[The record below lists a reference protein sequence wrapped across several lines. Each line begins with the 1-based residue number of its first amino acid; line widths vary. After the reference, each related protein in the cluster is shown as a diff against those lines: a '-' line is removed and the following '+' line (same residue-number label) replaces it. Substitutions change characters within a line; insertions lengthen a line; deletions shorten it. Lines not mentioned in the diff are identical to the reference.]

1 MEASVVLLF
10 FRALAASS
18 RDSFGDFV
26 WFSFWQDD
34 VIIST
39 REWSQIRG
47 NPQDRIGGTA
57 GFYV

>member
-1 MEASVVLLF
+1 MEASFVLLF

-39 REWSQIRG
+39 REWSHKIESVALQVF
-47 NPQDRIGGTA
+47 T
-57 GFYV
+57 F

>member
-1 MEASVVLLF
+1 MEASFVLLF

-39 REWSQIRG
+39 RERSQKEEIHKIESVAL
-47 NPQDRIGGTA
+47 QVFT
-57 GFYV
+57 F